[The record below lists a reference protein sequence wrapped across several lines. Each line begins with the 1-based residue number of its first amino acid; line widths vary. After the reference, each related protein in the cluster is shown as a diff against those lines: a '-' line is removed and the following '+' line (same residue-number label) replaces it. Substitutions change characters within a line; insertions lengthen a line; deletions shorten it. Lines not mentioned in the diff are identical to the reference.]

1 MLLAFSQFSNTV
13 LTEHGTGGTRDL
25 MNINYICESKTGLVR
40 EANQDFADT
49 LQTGQGFLAVVCD
62 GVGGN
67 SGGETASRVAVES
80 IIEFFSANEDMEP
93 TARLQ
98 MAVESAN
105 ARINE
110 VARHDSNLTGM
121 ATTVVALYL
130 DRVNAYWA
138 SAGDSRIYFYDDG
151 DLYQITKDHSLVQQ
165 MIDDGLLSPQAA
177 EKHPFRHVI
186 TRAIGER
193 VTIDVDG
200 GSMPIEY
207 KHNIKFLL
215 CSDGVSGHLTADEI
229 ARLLKNPDLN
239 EIELRLSQMVE
250 ERGAHDNY
258 TFIIISNK

>member
-1 MLLAFSQFSNTV
+1 
-13 LTEHGTGGTRDL
+13 

-40 EANQDFADT
+40 ESNQDFADT

-67 SGGETASRVAVES
+67 NGGETASRVAVES
-80 IIEFFSANEDMEP
+80 IIESFQTNEGIEP
-93 TARLQ
+93 AGRLQ
-98 MAVESAN
+98 VAIKAAN

-110 VARHDSNLTGM
+110 VARHDSSLSGM

-165 MIDDGLLSPQAA
+165 MIDDGLITPQAA

-193 VTIDVDG
+193 ASIDVDG

-215 CSDGVSGHLTADEI
+215 CTDGVSGHLEPEEI
-229 ARLLKNPDLN
+229 ADILKLKDLS
-239 EIELRLSQMVE
+239 EIESKLSELVE
-250 ERGAHDNY
+250 DRGAHDNY